1 MIRHLTVAACLL
13 ILILLSSCKEYS
25 TGLERSVVRANETA
39 TVALLHAIAVAER
52 TYSISNQGEYATLQ
66 QLVDGGLLA
75 ASYGGEKPLKDYVIT
90 MNVTPKASGVGQG
103 SYTCNADP
111 DTNREIVGRH
121 LYIDSTS
128 DQIHVND
135 TQPASAS
142 DKVIGQE

>member
-1 MIRHLTVAACLL
+1 VIRHLTVAACLL